1 MKLDFGF
8 WEDQNLP
15 KPLTP
20 NSKPHDL
27 KFFCL
32 SSHHPSRF
40 TLFFF
45 EKKGVYVIL
54 LIIYISIYRL
64 EGEQMKILKKER
76 LKDCK
81 NGAEKYILTFDN
93 NITKDFLKSIKDK
106 GKLTFQE
113 DFDFPIYKMDS
124 DDYMFRGKLESSD
137 LKIWINHGSLEEAI
151 DYFFKN

>member
-1 MKLDFGF
+1 
-8 WEDQNLP
+8 
-15 KPLTP
+15 
-20 NSKPHDL
+20 
-27 KFFCL
+27 
-32 SSHHPSRF
+32 
-40 TLFFF
+40 
-45 EKKGVYVIL
+45 
-54 LIIYISIYRL
+54 
-64 EGEQMKILKKER
+64 MKILKKER